1 MRKSIILPT
10 GLLAATIIGAGI
22 FALPYTFEKAG
33 IITGLF
39 YLVIF
44 AGVFTLIH
52 LMYAD
57 VIIKTEGFH
66 RFVGYAEIYL
76 GNIGKWLTVS
86 VTVIGMI
93 FVLVIYLILSISF
106 INLIVSD
113 QAIINDFY
121 KLLIFWVLASLPI
134 FLKIDRLALSE
145 LLVAF
150 FIILIILIIF
160 GCGLENL
167 IQGASLTPF
176 NLSYLFFPYGAVLF
190 ALSGRVAIPS
200 VINYFRKDNQPLSR
214 AKIPIIL
221 GTIIPA
227 IVYFLFVLALIGLSG
242 DNVSQDSISGLGVNL
257 PFWILSLLG
266 TLGIISIW
274 STYIVISRDI
284 ERGLEYDFHLSK
296 PLANIFVIFLPI
308 FLYLAGFQNFLNL
321 VIFIGGIFIGLE
333 GILIVLIW
341 SQSLKKSAPIS
352 ILKNLNPI
360 IIYPLLLIFVIGII
374 YEIIY

>member
-1 MRKSIILPT
+1 MKK
-10 GLLAATIIGAGI
+10 
-22 FALPYTFEKAG
+22 YQN
-33 IITGLF
+33 
-39 YLVIF
+39 YL
-44 AGVFTLIH
+44 
-52 LMYAD
+52 
-57 VIIKTEGFH
+57 
-66 RFVGYAEIYL
+66 R
-76 GNIGKWLTVS
+76 
-86 VTVIGMI
+86 
-93 FVLVIYLILSISF
+93 
-106 INLIVSD
+106 
-113 QAIINDFY
+113 
-121 KLLIFWVLASLPI
+121 P
-134 FLKIDRLALSE
+134 
-145 LLVAF
+145 
-150 FIILIILIIF
+150 
-160 GCGLENL
+160 
-167 IQGASLTPF
+167 
-176 NLSYLFFPYGAVLF
+176 
-190 ALSGRVAIPS
+190 
-200 VINYFRKDNQPLSR
+200 
-214 AKIPIIL
+214 
-221 GTIIPA
+221 

-352 ILKNLNPI
+352 ILKNVNPI
-360 IIYPLLLIFVIGII
+360 IIYPWLLIFVIGII

>member
-121 KLLIFWVLASLPI
+121 KLLY
-134 FLKIDRLALSE
+134 
-145 LLVAF
+145 
-150 FIILIILIIF
+150 IL
-160 GCGLENL
+160 
-167 IQGASLTPF
+167 
-176 NLSYLFFPYGAVLF
+176 
-190 ALSGRVAIPS
+190 
-200 VINYFRKDNQPLSR
+200 YF
-214 AKIPIIL
+214 
-221 GTIIPA
+221 
-227 IVYFLFVLALIGLSG
+227 
-242 DNVSQDSISGLGVNL
+242 
-257 PFWILSLLG
+257 
-266 TLGIISIW
+266 
-274 STYIVISRDI
+274 
-284 ERGLEYDFHLSK
+284 
-296 PLANIFVIFLPI
+296 
-308 FLYLAGFQNFLNL
+308 
-321 VIFIGGIFIGLE
+321 
-333 GILIVLIW
+333 
-341 SQSLKKSAPIS
+341 
-352 ILKNLNPI
+352 
-360 IIYPLLLIFVIGII
+360 
-374 YEIIY
+374 